1 MNNIVLPQIVAVG
14 IYNAQIALKNKT
26 ASKNRKTT
34 MFELELSIIDG
45 GTSYID
51 DSSHSISENLV
62 IVAKPGQMRHTHLP
76 FKCYFVHMIVKEGAI
91 FDILSSFPNY
101 IELESAEKIKKIFA
115 ELCRHYESGAP
126 ESDIMLQSLLLEFI
140 YTLNRYVLSHKT
152 MHSPKRNNH
161 DAIDKTIEY
170 INANLTAD
178 LSLTALCERVNF
190 TPVYF
195 HKLFKASTGKTL
207 QKYVEEQRLKKAISL
222 IIAEEM
228 TLTQI
233 AYECGFSSQSYFSY
247 AFKRYTGQTP
257 RNYAKITYLEYEKLI

>member
-1 MNNIVLPQIVAVG
+1 MASAMNL
-14 IYNAQIALKNKT
+14 
-26 ASKNRKTT
+26 
-34 MFELELSIIDG
+34 G
-45 GTSYID
+45 GTAIYIVP
-51 DSSHSISENLV
+51 SVN
-62 IVAKPGQMRHTHLP
+62 
-76 FKCYFVHMIVKEGAI
+76 EGAI

-101 IELESAEKIKKIFA
+101 IELESAEKIKEIFV
-115 ELCRHYESGAP
+115 ELCGYYDSGVP
-126 ESDIMLQSLLLEFI
+126 ENDIMLQSLLLEFI
-140 YTLNRYVLSHKT
+140 YTLNRHVVSHKT

-178 LSLTALCERVNF
+178 LSLKALCERVNF

-222 IIAEEM
+222 ILAEEM

-247 AFKRYTGQTP
+247 VFKRYTGQTP
-257 RNYAKITYLEYEKLI
+257 RDYAKNTYLEYEKLI